1 MTLRKEGQQR
11 NALRIDRPLDSR
23 RRPLLMVRHFAEH
36 APSILVLTFFYFN
49 VLVMECRLLCPLARV
64 FNRNEHG
71 NAPFS

>member
-1 MTLRKEGQQR
+1 MRGINEMLAESTGLWIAGKG
-11 NALRIDRPLDSR
+11 L
-23 RRPLLMVRHFAEH
+23 LLMVRHFAEH

-49 VLVMECRLLCPLARV
+49 VLVMECRLLCSLARV